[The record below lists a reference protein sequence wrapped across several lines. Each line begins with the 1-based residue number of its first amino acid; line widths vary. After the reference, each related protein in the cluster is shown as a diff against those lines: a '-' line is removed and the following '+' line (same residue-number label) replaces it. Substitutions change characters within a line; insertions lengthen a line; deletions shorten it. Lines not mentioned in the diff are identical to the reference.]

1 MTKHLLSFFLLISLC
16 SFGQILTKERIIYEY
31 KDQLVMNDGVHYKIL
46 VSRPFYQ
53 ITDTTIPQLKEF
65 QDHVLRL
72 NRVLILRSDEKY
84 AQLIEWVK
92 EKMKYYELRSL
103 DNYNSDS
110 NLSEN
115 N

>member
-1 MTKHLLSFFLLISLC
+1 MKIHLLSFFLLVSLC

-31 KDQLVMNDGVHYKIL
+31 KDQLVMNDGAHYKIL

-53 ITDTTIPQLKEF
+53 ITDTTIPQHKEF

-92 EKMKYYELRSL
+92 ENFKYYELRSL
-103 DNYNSDS
+103 DNYNNDHEI
-110 NLSEN
+110 SEN